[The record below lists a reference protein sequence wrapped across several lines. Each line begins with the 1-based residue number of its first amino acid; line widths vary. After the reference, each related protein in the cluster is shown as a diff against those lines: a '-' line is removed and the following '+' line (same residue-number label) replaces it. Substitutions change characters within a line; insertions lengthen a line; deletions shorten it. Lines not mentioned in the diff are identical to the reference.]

1 MKTAERWAFG
11 SSRTDSKMPAKMSLS
26 EVNAMTIEQFAEC
39 FGNVAEHSA
48 WAAEAAAHERPF
60 VDRNAMTK
68 AFENA
73 IRTAPAEQQLQLL
86 RAHPDLAGKAREITD
101 ESHREQ
107 AEAGLDDLSRDE
119 FARFTALN
127 NYYRSKF
134 GFPFILAVKGATK
147 HQILAAFE
155 ERIGNSSNSELATAL
170 AQVARILRF
179 RLEDR
184 VEP

>member
-1 MKTAERWAFG
+1 MKNAVRWAFG
-11 SSRTDSKMPAKMSLS
+11 SSRTDSKMPARMSLS
-26 EVNAMTIEQFAEC
+26 QVNAITVRQFVEC
-39 FGNVAEHSA
+39 FGKVAEHSPWVA
-48 WAAEAAAHERPF
+48 EDAANERPF
-60 VDRNAMTK
+60 TDRDAMIG
-68 AFENA
+68 AFESA
-73 IRTAPAEQQLQLL
+73 IRTAPAERQLQLL

-101 ESHREQ
+101 DSHREQ

-127 NYYRSKF
+127 NHYRSKF

-155 ERIGNSSNSELATAL
+155 ERIDNSSGSELATAL
-170 AQVARILRF
+170 AQVARILRL